1 MPPQPSGNRP
11 LHAYELTP
19 NDAAAMALLSTAT
32 FGPNAS
38 VVLPSGRKVDG
49 AEMSRWASGNAA
61 QIVVDRRTR
70 PVPYPS
76 QDGRF
81 LMPILEH
88 QPTAVIPVTPAQPQP
103 ITNGEPYNDH
113 PWCRKRL
120 VAIAVIFGAGMV
132 VGALIATIRWWFG

>member
-61 QIVVDRRTR
+61 QIVVGDRTR
-70 PVPYPS
+70 PVPHPS

-81 LMPILEH
+81 LLPILEH
-88 QPTAVIPVTPAQPQP
+88 QPTAVIPVTPAQPEADWDKP
-103 ITNGEPYNDH
+103 ELPD
-113 PWCRKRL
+113 CKKRSM
-120 VAIAVIFGAGMV
+120 AIAVIFGSGMV
-132 VGALIATIRWWFG
+132 VGAFIATWMWWF